1 MKQEDVLQEMNEK
14 EELWNEEALVK
25 AAQKGDLDA
34 FNALILRYQ
43 SRAYHLACSFLRDGA
58 AAEDAVQ
65 EAFISAFG
73 ALKRFQAGS
82 FRAWLL
88 RIVVNA
94 CYDELR
100 RHKRR
105 PIVSWDDNEDME
117 PESSPFLKDV
127 SALPEDIAQQNEL
140 AALLDRALSTLSK
153 EQRLVMVLV
162 DRLGFSYEEVAQTT
176 HQPLGTVKS
185 RLARARERMR
195 EWLLREKIIVERFV
209 ASPDADSS
217 SAKAQQSE
225 VYVSLG

>member
-1 MKQEDVLQEMNEK
+1 MVR
-14 EELWNEEALVK
+14 

-43 SRAYHLACSFLRDGA
+43 SRAYSLACSFLHDGA

-65 EAFISAFG
+65 EAFISAYN

-100 RHKRR
+100 RYKRR

-127 SALPEDIAQQNEL
+127 SALPEDITQQNEL
-140 AALLDRALSTLSK
+140 SALLDRALSTLS
-153 EQRLVMVLV
+153 EGQRLVIILV
-162 DRLGFSYEEVAQTT
+162 DRMGFSYEEVAQTT

-185 RLARARERMR
+185 RLARARDHMR
-195 EWLLREKIIVERFV
+195 EWLLREKVIVERV
-209 ASPDADSS
+209 AVNTEKSS
-217 SAKAQQSE
+217 GKTKQSE

>member
-1 MKQEDVLQEMNEK
+1 MSEMDESWD
-14 EELWNEEALVK
+14 EAALVK
-25 AAQKGDLDA
+25 SAQKGDPDA

-43 SRAYHLACSFLRDGA
+43 NRAYNLACSFLHDGA

-65 EAFISAFG
+65 EAFISAFY

-100 RHKRR
+100 RYKRR

-117 PESSPFLKDV
+117 PESSPYLKDV

-140 AALLDRALSTLSK
+140 SALLDRALSALSE

-162 DRLGFSYEEVAQTT
+162 DRMGFSYEEAAQTT

-185 RLARARERMR
+185 RLARAREHMR
-195 EWLLREKIIVERFV
+195 EWLLREKVIVERLAV
-209 ASPDADSS
+209 DTEKSS
-217 SAKAQQSE
+217 TKAPQSE
-225 VYVSLG
+225 PYVSLG